1 MYEKCTPLAKRCN
14 LTFKFLA
21 IRDNVKGRKTTKKGR
36 KTRKNWQNHK
46 IFRFFALTIKKIS

>member
-21 IRDNVKGRKTTKKGR
+21 IRDKVKGRKTTKKR
-36 KTRKNWQNHK
+36 RKN
-46 IFRFFALTIKKIS
+46 AKKLAKS